1 MPRCYAAPAHLQSR
15 SASQFANFIRSAT
28 LRAVTNPRYQ
38 PLLTAAVILVT
49 AWVLAWMGM
58 RVADHYKM
66 TAEKMVAAVR
76 GTDLEKLA
84 ADARARRLRELGDK
98 LNQLTPD
105 ERRHA
110 RADQEWNRLWRQ
122 MTDAEKSAFVERT
135 MPSGVKQMISSFEK
149 LPEDKRRFAVTNA
162 IAQMRAQRE
171 TGQMSPNGGREDE
184 PVDEE
189 LQAKMINTGLKT
201 FYSESSAQ
209 TKAEVAPL
217 LEEMQRLMQNGRL
230 FRR

>member
-1 MPRCYAAPAHLQSR
+1 MLSLSIAKNTPR
-15 SASQFANFIRSAT
+15 FAKFARSAT
-28 LRAVTNPRYQ
+28 LRAVTNPRYK
-38 PLLTAAVILVT
+38 PLLAAAVILVT
-49 AWVLAWMGM
+49 AWALAWVGM
-58 RVADHYKM
+58 RVAGHYKM
-66 TAEKMVAAVR
+66 TAEKMIAAVR
-76 GTDLEKLA
+76 ATNLEKLA
-84 ADARARRLRELGDK
+84 AEARARRLRELGDK

-110 RADQEWNRLWRQ
+110 RADLEWNRLWRQ

-135 MPSGVKQMISSFEK
+135 MPSGVKQMISSFEQ
-149 LPEDKRRFAVTNA
+149 LPEDKRRYAVTNA

-171 TGQMSPNGGREDE
+171 SGQMPPDDGRDRE

-217 LEEMQRLMQNGRL
+217 LEEMQRMMQNGRL

>member
-1 MPRCYAAPAHLQSR
+1 M
-15 SASQFANFIRSAT
+15 
-28 LRAVTNPRYQ
+28 TNPRYK
-38 PLLTAAVILVT
+38 PLLAAAVILVT

-58 RVADHYKM
+58 RVAGHYKM
-66 TAEKMVAAVR
+66 TAEKMIAAVR
-76 GTDLEKLA
+76 ATDLEKLA
-84 ADARARRLRELGDK
+84 AEARAQRLRELGDK

-122 MTDAEKSAFVERT
+122 MTDAEKSEFVERT

-149 LPEDKRRFAVTNA
+149 LPEDKRRYAVTNA

-171 TGQMSPNGGREDE
+171 SGQMPPDEGE
-184 PVDEE
+184 PVDEA

-201 FYSESSAQ
+201 FYAESSAQ

-217 LEEMQRLMQNGRL
+217 LEEMQRMMQSGRL

>member
-1 MPRCYAAPAHLQSR
+1 MQSR
-15 SASQFANFIRSAT
+15 SASQFANVIRSAT
-28 LRAVTNPRYQ
+28 LRAVTNPRYK
-38 PLLTAAVILVT
+38 PLLAAAVILVT
-49 AWVLAWMGM
+49 AWVLAWAGM

-76 GTDLEKLA
+76 ATDLEKLA
-84 ADARARRLRELGDK
+84 AEARAKQLRELGDK

-149 LPEDKRRFAVTNA
+149 LPEDKRRYAVTNA

-171 TGQMSPNGGREDE
+171 TGQMSPNGGRENE

-217 LEEMQRLMQNGRL
+217 LEEMQRMMQNGRL

>member
-1 MPRCYAAPAHLQSR
+1 MLCQDGPFRYAPR
-15 SASQFANFIRSAT
+15 
-28 LRAVTNPRYQ
+28 VTNPRYK
-38 PLLTAAVILVT
+38 PLLAAAVILVT
-49 AWVLAWMGM
+49 AWALAWAGM
-58 RVADHYKM
+58 RVAAHYKM
-66 TAEKMVAAVR
+66 TAEKMIAAVR
-76 GTDLEKLA
+76 ATDLEKLA
-84 ADARARRLRELGDK
+84 AEARAKRLRELGDK

-110 RADQEWNRLWRQ
+110 RADAEWNRLWRA

-149 LPEDKRRFAVTNA
+149 LPEDKRRYAVTNA

-171 TGQMSPNGGREDE
+171 SGQTPPDERE
-184 PVDEE
+184 PVDEA

-201 FYSESSAQ
+201 FYAESSAQ

-217 LEEMQRLMQNGRL
+217 LEEMQRMMQSGRL

>member
-1 MPRCYAAPAHLQSR
+1 MRRLPSR
-15 SASQFANFIRSAT
+15 SAPQFANSTCFVT
-28 LRAVTNPRYQ
+28 LRAVTNPRYK
-38 PLLTAAVILVT
+38 PLLAAAVILVT

-58 RVADHYKM
+58 RVAEHYKM

-76 GTDLEKLA
+76 ATDLEKLA
-84 ADARARRLRELGDK
+84 AEARAKRLRELGDK

-110 RADQEWNRLWRQ
+110 RADQEWNRLWKQ

-135 MPSGVKQMISSFEK
+135 MPSGVKQMISSFEQ
-149 LPEDKRRFAVTNA
+149 LPEDKRRYAVTNA

-171 TGQMSPNGGREDE
+171 NGAMPPDDGRERE

-217 LEEMQRLMQNGRL
+217 LEEMQRMMQNGRL

>member
-1 MPRCYAAPAHLQSR
+1 M
-15 SASQFANFIRSAT
+15 
-28 LRAVTNPRYQ
+28 TNPRYQ
-38 PLLTAAVILVT
+38 PLLAAAVILVT
-49 AWVLAWMGM
+49 AWVLAWIGL

-66 TAEKMVAAVR
+66 TAEKMIAEVHA
-76 GTDLEKLA
+76 TNLEKLNA
-84 ADARARRLRELGDK
+84 EARAKRLRELGDK

-149 LPEDKRRFAVTNA
+149 LPEDKRRYAVTNA
-162 IAQMRAQRE
+162 IAQMRSQRE
-171 TGQMSPNGGREDE
+171 TGQMSPNGGREGE

-217 LEEMQRLMQNGRL
+217 LEEMQRMMQSGRL